1 MTAPVVTQADTS
13 AAGTHETMAFIL
25 PAEFSLE
32 NAPTPVDSRVK
43 LLPVPS
49 STCAVHQFTWGCN
62 MATAEKKK
70 EELLQWIARDGTWE
84 VDGKWTL
91 NRYNPPFTV
100 PFLRTNEIQ
109 IPVKPKESE
118 SGGAGGG

>member
-1 MTAPVVTQADTS
+1 
-13 AAGTHETMAFIL
+13 
-25 PAEFSLE
+25 
-32 NAPTPVDSRVK
+32 
-43 LLPVPS
+43 
-49 STCAVHQFTWGCN
+49 

-109 IPVKPKESE
+109 IPVKRKESE

>member
-1 MTAPVVTQADTS
+1 MTAPVVAQPDAS
-13 AAGTHETMAFIL
+13 AGGKHETIAFIL

-32 NAPTPVDSRVK
+32 NAPTPLDPRVK

-91 NRYNPPFTV
+91 NRYNPPFTI